1 MNNLTTWFEI
11 GGIVV
16 AALAGIMTGFYYL
29 VNKGKIGMLLKERKA
44 VKQQKLSLPN
54 NCFWDVHT
62 VLHETLTELRLKTN
76 CARAQIVQFHNTGE
90 FLDGISMKKLSLTH
104 ESLDKG
110 VSSEMSVK
118 QNLLLSMCVEG
129 LMLLLEDDSKVYIV
143 DTLDDSWCKQ
153 LLENS
158 NVVAFAFLPLR
169 KYGQAIG
176 YVMVQWC
183 SWRHADDVD
192 EVETAEYIENARNLI
207 EIQLDILKKNKND
220 KKHT

>member
-1 MNNLTTWFEI
+1 MNNLTNWYEF
-11 GGIVV
+11 GGIAV
-16 AALAGIMTGFYYL
+16 AVLAGIATGFYYL

-44 VKQQKLSLPN
+44 IKKQKVSLPD
-54 NCFWDVHT
+54 NCFWSVHT
-62 VLHETLTELRLKTN
+62 ILHETLTELRLKTDS
-76 CARAQIVQFHNTGE
+76 ARAQIVQFHNTGE

-129 LMLLLEDDSKVYIV
+129 LMLLLEDDSKIYVV
-143 DTLDDSWCKQ
+143 DTLEDSWCKQ

-158 NVVAFAFLPLR
+158 NVIAFSFLPLK

-183 SWRHADDVD
+183 SWNKADDVD
-192 EVETAEYIENARNLI
+192 EVEMSEHIENARNLV
-207 EIQLDILKKNKND
+207 EVQLDILKKNKNG
-220 KKHT
+220 KK

>member
-1 MNNLTTWFEI
+1 MSNLTNWYEF
-11 GGIVV
+11 GGIIT
-16 AALAGIMTGFYYL
+16 AILAGVGTAFYYL
-29 VNKGKIGMLLKERKA
+29 INKGKLGVLLKERKSIK
-44 VKQQKLSLPN
+44 KQKVSLPD
-54 NCFWDVHT
+54 NCFWKVHT
-62 VLHETLTELRLKTN
+62 ILHETLTELRLKTDS
-76 CARAQIVQFHNTGE
+76 ARAQIVQFHNTGE

-158 NVVAFAFLPLR
+158 NVIAFSFLPLK

-183 SWRHADDVD
+183 SCNKADNVD
-192 EVETAEYIENARNLI
+192 EVEMSEYVEYARNLI
-207 EIQLDILKKNKND
+207 EVQLDILKRNKI
-220 KKHT
+220 K

>member
-1 MNNLTTWFEI
+1 MNNLTTWYEI

-16 AALAGIMTGFYYL
+16 AVLAGIATGFYYL

-44 VKQQKLSLPN
+44 IKRQRVTLPD
-54 NCFWDVHT
+54 NCFWKVHT
-62 VLHETLTELRLKTN
+62 ILHETLTELRLKTDS
-76 CARAQIVQFHNTGE
+76 ARAQIIQFHNTGE

-110 VSSEMSVK
+110 VSSEMPVK

-129 LMLLLEDDSKVYIV
+129 LILLLEDDSKVYIV
-143 DTLDDSWCKQ
+143 DELEDSWCKQ

-158 NVVAFAFLPLR
+158 NVVAFSFLPLK

-183 SWRHADDVD
+183 SWNKADNVD
-192 EVETAEYIENARNLI
+192 EVEMSEHVENSRNLI
-207 EIQLDILKKNKND
+207 EVQLDILKRNKI
-220 KKHT
+220 K

>member
-1 MNNLTTWFEI
+1 MNTSLWFEI
-11 GGIVV
+11 GAGAIALITGIV
-16 AALAGIMTGFYYL
+16 TGFYYL
-29 VNKGKIGMLLKERKA
+29 VNKGKIKMLLKEK
-44 VKQQKLSLPN
+44 KGKSIDLPD
-54 NCFWDVHT
+54 NCFWKVHT
-62 VLHETLTELRLKTN
+62 VLHETLTELRVKTD

-143 DTLDDSWCKQ
+143 DELEDSWCKQ

-158 NVVAFAFLPLR
+158 NVIAFSFLPLK

-183 SWRHADDVD
+183 SWNKADNVD
-192 EVETAEYIENARNLI
+192 GVEMSEHVENARNLI
-207 EIQLDILKKNKND
+207 EVQLDILKRNKNG
-220 KKHT
+220 K

>member
-1 MNNLTTWFEI
+1 MNNLTVWFEI

-16 AALAGIMTGFYYL
+16 AVLAGIATGFYYL

-44 VKQQKLSLPN
+44 IKKQKIELPD
-54 NCFWDVHT
+54 NCFWNVHT
-62 VLHETLTELRLKTN
+62 ILHETLTELRLKTN
-76 CARAQIVQFHNTGE
+76 CARAQIVQFHNSGE

-129 LMLLLEDDSKVYIV
+129 LMLLLEDDSRVYIV
-143 DTLDDSWCKQ
+143 DTLEDSWCKQ

-158 NVVAFAFLPLR
+158 NVVAFSFLPLK

-183 SWRHADDVD
+183 SWNKADNVD
-192 EVETAEYIENARNLI
+192 EVEMSEYVETARNLI
-207 EIQLDILKKNKND
+207 EVQLDILKG
-220 KKHT
+220 KKYGKK

>member
-1 MNNLTTWFEI
+1 MDGYRFWYEFWGILTAS
-11 GGIVV
+11 V
-16 AALAGIMTGFYYL
+16 AGIGTALYYL
-29 VNKGKIGMLLKERKA
+29 ISKGKISMLLKERKA
-44 VKQQKLSLPN
+44 IKKQKVALPD
-54 NCFWDVHT
+54 NCFWKVHT
-62 VLHETLTELRLKTN
+62 ILHETLTELRVKTD

-129 LMLLLEDDSKVYIV
+129 LMLLLEDDSKVYVV
-143 DTLDDSWCKQ
+143 DTLEDSWCKQ

-158 NVVAFAFLPLR
+158 NVVAFSFLPLK

-183 SWRHADDVD
+183 SWNKADNID
-192 EVETAEYIENARNLI
+192 EVEMSEHVENARNLI
-207 EIQLDILKKNKND
+207 EVQLDILKG
-220 KKHT
+220 KKHGKK

>member
-1 MNNLTTWFEI
+1 MNNLTVWFEI

-16 AALAGIMTGFYYL
+16 AVLAGIATGFYCL

-44 VKQQKLSLPN
+44 IKKQKVSLPD
-54 NCFWDVHT
+54 NCFWKVHT
-62 VLHETLTELRLKTN
+62 ILHETLTELRLKTDS
-76 CARAQIVQFHNTGE
+76 ARAQIVQFHNTGE

-129 LMLLLEDDSKVYIV
+129 LMLLLEDDSKIYIV
-143 DTLDDSWCKQ
+143 DTLEDSWCKQ

-158 NVVAFAFLPLR
+158 NVIAFSFLPLK

-183 SWRHADDVD
+183 SWNKADNID
-192 EVETAEYIENARNLI
+192 EVEMSEHVENARNLV
-207 EIQLDILKKNKND
+207 EVQLDILKRNKNG
-220 KKHT
+220 KK

>member
-1 MNNLTTWFEI
+1 
-11 GGIVV
+11 
-16 AALAGIMTGFYYL
+16 
-29 VNKGKIGMLLKERKA
+29 MLLKERKEIK
-44 VKQQKLSLPN
+44 KQKVALPD
-54 NCFWDVHT
+54 NCFWKVHT
-62 VLHETLTELRLKTN
+62 VLHETLTELRLKTD

-129 LMLLLEDDSKVYIV
+129 LMLLLEDDSKIYIV
-143 DTLDDSWCKQ
+143 DTLEDSWCKQ

-158 NVVAFAFLPLR
+158 NVVAFSFLPLK

-183 SWRHADDVD
+183 SWNKADNVD
-192 EVETAEYIENARNLI
+192 EVEMSEYVETARNLI
-207 EIQLDILKKNKND
+207 EVQLDILKG
-220 KKHT
+220 KKYGKK

>member
-1 MNNLTTWFEI
+1 MDKLTVWFEV
-11 GGIVV
+11 GGIIV
-16 AALAGIMTGFYYL
+16 AVLAGIATGFYYL

-44 VKQQKLSLPN
+44 IKKQKVALPD
-54 NCFWDVHT
+54 NCFWKVHT
-62 VLHETLTELRLKTN
+62 ILHETLTELRLKTDS
-76 CARAQIVQFHNTGE
+76 ARAQIVQFHNTGE

-129 LMLLLEDDSKVYIV
+129 LMLLLEDDSKIYIV
-143 DTLDDSWCKQ
+143 DILEDSWCKQ

-158 NVVAFAFLPLR
+158 NVVAFSFLPLK

-183 SWRHADDVD
+183 SWNKADNVD
-192 EVETAEYIENARNLI
+192 EVEMSEYVENARNLI
-207 EIQLDILKKNKND
+207 EVQLDILKKNKNG
-220 KKHT
+220 KK

>member
-1 MNNLTTWFEI
+1 MNNLTTWYEI

-16 AALAGIMTGFYYL
+16 AVLAGIATGFYYL

-44 VKQQKLSLPN
+44 IKKQKVSLPD
-54 NCFWDVHT
+54 NCFWKMHT
-62 VLHETLTELRLKTN
+62 ILHETLTELRLKTDS
-76 CARAQIVQFHNTGE
+76 ARAQIVQFHNTGE

-110 VSSEMSVK
+110 VSSEMSLK

-129 LMLLLEDDSKVYIV
+129 LMLLLEDDSKVYVV
-143 DTLDDSWCKQ
+143 DTLEDSWCKQ

-158 NVVAFAFLPLR
+158 NVIAFSFLPLK

-183 SWRHADDVD
+183 SWNKADNVD
-192 EVETAEYIENARNLI
+192 EVEMSEHVENARNLI
-207 EIQLDILKKNKND
+207 EVQLDILKKNKNG
-220 KKHT
+220 KK

>member
-1 MNNLTTWFEI
+1 MSNLTTWYEI

-16 AALAGIMTGFYYL
+16 AVLAGIATGFYYL

-44 VKQQKLSLPN
+44 IKKQKVSLPD
-54 NCFWDVHT
+54 NCFWKVHT
-62 VLHETLTELRLKTN
+62 VLHETLTELRLKTDS
-76 CARAQIVQFHNTGE
+76 ARAQIVQFHNTGE

-129 LMLLLEDDSKVYIV
+129 LMLLLEDDSKVYMV
-143 DTLDDSWCKQ
+143 DTLEDSWCKQ

-158 NVVAFAFLPLR
+158 NVVAFSFLPLK

-183 SWRHADDVD
+183 SWNKVDNVD
-192 EVETAEYIENARNLI
+192 EVEMSEHVENARNLI
-207 EIQLDILKKNKND
+207 EVQLDILKRNKNG
-220 KKHT
+220 KK

>member
-1 MNNLTTWFEI
+1 MDGYRFWFEFW
-11 GGIVV
+11 GILTASV
-16 AALAGIMTGFYYL
+16 AGIGTALYYL
-29 VNKGKIGMLLKERKA
+29 ISKGKISMLLKERKEIK
-44 VKQQKLSLPN
+44 KQKVALPD
-54 NCFWDVHT
+54 NCFWKVHT
-62 VLHETLTELRLKTN
+62 VLHETLTELRLKTD

-129 LMLLLEDDSKVYIV
+129 LMLLLEDDSKIYIV
-143 DTLDDSWCKQ
+143 DTLEDSWCKQ

-158 NVVAFAFLPLR
+158 NVVAFSFLPLK

-183 SWRHADDVD
+183 SWNKADNVD
-192 EVETAEYIENARNLI
+192 EVEMSEHVETARNLI
-207 EIQLDILKKNKND
+207 EVQLDILKG
-220 KKHT
+220 KKYGKK

>member
-129 LMLLLEDDSKVYIV
+129 LMLLLEDDSKIYIV
-143 DTLDDSWCKQ
+143 DTLEDSWCKQ

-158 NVVAFAFLPLR
+158 NVIAFSFLPLK

-183 SWRHADDVD
+183 SWNKADNVD
-192 EVETAEYIENARNLI
+192 EVEMSEHVENARNLV
-207 EIQLDILKKNKND
+207 EVQLDILKRNKNG
-220 KKHT
+220 KK

>member
-1 MNNLTTWFEI
+1 MNNLTDWYEI
-11 GGIVV
+11 GGIITAVIAGV
-16 AALAGIMTGFYYL
+16 GTALYYL
-29 VNKGKIGMLLKERKA
+29 INKGKLGMILKERKA
-44 VKQQKLSLPN
+44 IKKQKVNLPD
-54 NCFWDVHT
+54 NCFWKVHSG
-62 VLHETLTELRLKTN
+62 LHETLTELRVKTD

-110 VSSEMSVK
+110 VSSEMAVK

-129 LMLLLEDDSKVYIV
+129 LMLLLEDDSKIYVV
-143 DTLDDSWCKQ
+143 DTLEDSWCKQ

-158 NVVAFAFLPLR
+158 NVIAFSFLPIK

-183 SWRHADDVD
+183 SWNKADNVD
-192 EVETAEYIENARNLI
+192 EVEMSEYVENARNLI
-207 EIQLDILKKNKND
+207 EVQLDILKG
-220 KKHT
+220 KKHGKK